1 MKDKVPY
8 NQWQKDGYL
17 ITTPGDVQDYEFI
30 RAKVNELGGIY
41 NIKSIAF
48 DRWNSSQLVV
58 NLSEDG
64 ASLSPFGQG
73 YASMSA
79 PTKEL
84 EKLVLKKRLNH
95 FGNPV
100 LRWQMQNVSLR
111 IDPAENIKVDKA
123 RSSEKVDGIVAL
135 IMALG
140 EFLTDE
146 SPGESIYND
155 RGLIVI

>member
-1 MKDKVPY
+1 
-8 NQWQKDGYL
+8 
-17 ITTPGDVQDYEFI
+17 
-30 RAKVNELGGIY
+30 
-41 NIKSIAF
+41 
-48 DRWNSSQLVV
+48 
-58 NLSEDG
+58 
-64 ASLSPFGQG
+64 
-73 YASMSA
+73 MSA

-95 FGNPV
+95 FGNPI